1 MGVFEGDR
9 DVFMVDGNGGSCY
22 GDRGII
28 GVRIQ
33 QVIKMA
39 KSVPFAPVLNKYL
52 KDPMITAALADVNS
66 VDAA

>member
-9 DVFMVDGNGGSCY
+9 DVFMVDGNEGSCY
-22 GDRGII
+22 CERGII

-33 QVIKMA
+33 QVIEMA
-39 KSVPFAPVLNKYL
+39 KSVPFAPVLNKYF